1 MLSVLMFA
9 AAVAGQMP
17 NLAAPP
23 AKPAAQAAPACE
35 KTQITPAVLERERN
49 AAPLARKLG
58 DLPRYRLERTVLRM
72 VEGCVKPVII
82 RYEGEP
88 APASRIDATRP
99 EPITR

>member
-17 NLAAPP
+17 NLATPDR
-23 AKPAAQAAPACE
+23 PAAQARSACE
-35 KTQITPAVLERERN
+35 TIAATPAVLERQRE

-72 VEGCVKPVII
+72 VEGCVKPVIV
-82 RYEGEP
+82 RYEGEA
-88 APASRIDATRP
+88 APASRIGAARP